1 MLHIEIREFSYSN
14 VQQFSPSSN
23 QWSTKI
29 ITTLPVKRIENK
41 FLKWPGDNNPYDVYI
56 SSSNRVFFDNF
67 KTLLSKDF
75 VQRKSD
81 PKNLFANV
89 NTTSSDWT
97 DIATI

>member
-1 MLHIEIREFSYSN
+1 ML
-14 VQQFSPSSN
+14 
-23 QWSTKI
+23 
-29 ITTLPVKRIENK
+29 K
-41 FLKWPGDNNPYDVYI
+41 FVCALD
-56 SSSNRVFFDNF
+56 FFDNF

-75 VQRKSD
+75 VQRKSG

>member
-1 MLHIEIREFSYSN
+1 MDLN
-14 VQQFSPSSN
+14 VVISILCQSK
-23 QWSTKI
+23 KI
-29 ITTLPVKRIENK
+29 DQTRFTANDIC
-41 FLKWPGDNNPYDVYI
+41 F
-56 SSSNRVFFDNF
+56 FFDNF

-75 VQRKSD
+75 VQRKSG